1 VFSMR
6 RIHCSVNFS
15 FCKHY
20 LQNQTWVSKDF
31 NILRLSNLSMYHH
44 NSIPGVVKMVLL
56 YTNGFEYVLLYTK
69 SHFFPIVVRPGKISR
84 EITAPE
90 MAKEIGITIRSVER
104 NLEKLKKLGLLKRI
118 GPSCR
123 H

>member
-1 VFSMR
+1 MF
-6 RIHCSVNFS
+6 
-15 FCKHY
+15 Y
-20 LQNQTWVSKDF
+20 
-31 NILRLSNLSMYHH
+31 
-44 NSIPGVVKMVLL
+44 
-56 YTNGFEYVLLYTK
+56 YTQK
-69 SHFFPIVVRPGKISR
+69 SHFFQIVVRPGKISR